1 MSMNPHDNFE
11 SGPKGMSGTT
21 KVLIG
26 LGIGCGVVVVLCC
39 GVVGLGGYW
48 FTKAMESA
56 VSKDPATVQR
66 VTGEIV
72 TIDVPQSFRPEAS
85 IDTQFPFG
93 QGSMQMAVYSDP
105 AAKAT
110 LMLMQ
115 FSGETLANDPNF
127 RGNFEKSMDQQFKK
141 QVVQAEKSEKT
152 DVTIN
157 GEPATFTIV
166 EGTGSRSAGQ
176 VMQVTG
182 SFRGKTGV
190 AQFVLEAE
198 SPDFTREQAL
208 EIVKSMK

>member
-11 SGPKGMSGTT
+11 PPKSGMSGTT

-26 LGIGCGVVVVLCC
+26 LGIGCGVVLLLCC
-39 GVVGLGGYW
+39 GGFVTVSYWGYNLAKNA
-48 FTKAMESA
+48 T
-56 VSKDPATVQR
+56 SKDPATIQR

-72 TIDVPQSFRPEAS
+72 TIDVPQSFRPESS
-85 IDTQFPFG
+85 IDMQIPFG
-93 QGSMQMAVYSDP
+93 YGSMQMAIYRDP
-105 AAKAT
+105 AAKAM

-115 FSGETLANDPNF
+115 FSSEALANDPNF
-127 RGNFEKSMDQQFKK
+127 RGQFDNSMDQQFKK
-141 QVVQAEKSEKT
+141 QVVQAEKSEKA

-166 EGTGSRSAGQ
+166 EGKGSRSAGQ
-176 VMQVTG
+176 VLQVTG
-182 SFRGKTGV
+182 SFHGKTGV